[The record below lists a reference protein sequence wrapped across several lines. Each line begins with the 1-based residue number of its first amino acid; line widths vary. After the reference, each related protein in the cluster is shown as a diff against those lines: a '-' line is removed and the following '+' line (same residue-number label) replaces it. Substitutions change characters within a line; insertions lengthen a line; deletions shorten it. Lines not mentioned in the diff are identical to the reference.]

1 MLPFWLIKGRL
12 TKMEARNQNP
22 KKYLLRQNMDWKH
35 REGGHNHSSEK
46 GITFI
51 FHHPATLEK
60 TKRF

>member
-1 MLPFWLIKGRL
+1 
-12 TKMEARNQNP
+12 MEARNQNP